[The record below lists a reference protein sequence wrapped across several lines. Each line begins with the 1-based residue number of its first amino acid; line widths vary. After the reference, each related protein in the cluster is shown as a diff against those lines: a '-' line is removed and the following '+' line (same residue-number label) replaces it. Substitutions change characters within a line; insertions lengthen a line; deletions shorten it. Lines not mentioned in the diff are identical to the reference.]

1 MPFLL
6 PFVII
11 DMVVTMLKDIK
22 GVGPKVLGLLNKL
35 GIYNEE
41 DLIDYFPFKYNILEP
56 TDLKEGPVVISGMI
70 ETTPITTYIKKS
82 LNKLSFRIEAFDQL
96 INVTIFNRA
105 FMKNSLRRGLVITVI
120 GEYDGRKN
128 TITASNIML
137 KKIENSYIEPVYHVT
152 SGISSKLINNLVDN
166 CLKMN
171 PSIVDYIPPYLKEEY
186 DFPDKEE
193 SVVLIHKPT
202 DLKSIER
209 AIERSK
215 YEELFRFM
223 FKINYLKSNRT
234 EKDGLL
240 RTVEEDVV
248 LEFIKSLPF
257 DLTEDQLSSI
267 KDIVHDLR
275 LPKRMNRLLLGDVGS
290 GKTIVAVASVFY
302 NARSGYQS
310 ALLVPTEI
318 LATQHYFNII
328 KLFKAF
334 NIRVELLK
342 GKMIKSERCRIL
354 DDLKN
359 GEIDLLIGTHA
370 VLEEDV
376 VFKNLGLVITD
387 EQHRFGVNQRS
398 TFQNK
403 GTLCDVLYMSATPIP
418 RTYALTIYGDM
429 DISIIKTKP
438 AGRKEIETLQK
449 TNREIKEV
457 LNMMLEEIKAGHVIY
472 AICPLIEPSDE
483 MNLMD
488 AVTLRDKLDKA
499 FHGKIPIGLLHG
511 RMKPNE
517 KEETMEEFKNG
528 ITRIL
533 VSTTVVEVGVD
544 VSNATMMVIW
554 NAERFGLASIH
565 QLRGRI
571 GRSSLDSRCILLS
584 DSKAERLGVLV
595 ESSDGFYISEQDFK
609 MRGEGD
615 LFGVRQSGDMVFKIA
630 NLQTDMALLTKANVD
645 SAKFIDTYK
654 MDDFEEYPE
663 YQNIIESLRHLD

>member
-1 MPFLL
+1 
-6 PFVII
+6 
-11 DMVVTMLKDIK
+11 MVVTMLKDIK

-517 KEETMEEFKNG
+517 KEQTMEEFKNG

>member
-1 MPFLL
+1 
-6 PFVII
+6 
-11 DMVVTMLKDIK
+11 MLKDIK